1 MTFKKISC
9 LALSALLLL
18 TGCSSSNS
26 DGYKAGTYTG
36 TAKGY
41 VGDLTVEVVLS
52 TEKIESVS
60 VTNHSETESV
70 GTIAIDTLPEVI
82 TSTQA
87 VDFDVVSG
95 ATFTSE
101 AIRVAVTAALK
112 EAGIDASTLVAV
124 GGDDDQNAED
134 VIMDADVV
142 VIGAGG
148 AGMSAAIEAADAGKK
163 VVIIETA
170 AMAGGNTTRATGG
183 MNAGNTPVQDTNE
196 FAQTAGVEKTLEAA
210 KAFDSLTELAATV
223 SQQYADYQATPEG
236 YFDTVELFMLDT
248 LVGGKNLNN
257 VELVNTL
264 ATNSA
269 DGIEWLKS
277 VGVDLS
283 AVGSFGGASVMRI
296 HKPVNAEGKTIAV
309 GSYMIPLLETA
320 CTDRDVE
327 ILYNAHASEI
337 TVDENGAVTGV
348 VAEGYTV
355 NTTAVIVAT
364 GGFGANPE
372 MLAQYSNGQFD
383 NIENMSSTNDLSI
396 QGDGINMATKI
407 GAQVVAMGSMQVL
420 PIADPENGD
429 TKTIGG
435 SSTGLYVNKEG
446 LRFVDESE
454 NRNNMVAAISK
465 QTDSQYYVISSEENN
480 GIDADGYNM
489 MGLSL
494 ENLLE
499 SGKVIKA
506 DTIAELAEKISID
519 PVTLQTT
526 IDKFNIAATTKVDA
540 EFGRIIYNPD
550 FVNEGASLVIGEGPY
565 YACLR
570 SPAVHITKGGI
581 LIDESSRV
589 LDENNEQIS
598 GLYAAGETTGGM
610 YMKGLGNS
618 IYTGR
623 IAGETI
629 IADFK

>member
-124 GGDDDQNAED
+124 GGEDDQNAED

-364 GGFGANPE
+364 GGFGANSEMVVGYKPE
-372 MLAQYSNGQFD
+372 LAGFVT
-383 NIENMSSTNDLSI
+383 TNAPSI
-396 QGDGINMATKI
+396 LGDGIVLAQNI
-407 GAQVVAMGSMQVL
+407 GANTVDMEQVQIHPTVEQATSALITEGLRGDGSIL
-420 PIADPENGD
+420 
-429 TKTIGG
+429 
-435 SSTGLYVNKEG
+435 VNAEG
-446 LRFVDESE
+446 LRFIDEVGTRDVVSAAEVSQTGGYAYLVIDQAMVD
-454 NRNNMVAAISK
+454 
-465 QTDSQYYVISSEENN
+465 DSAVIQ
-480 GIDADGYNM
+480 GY
-489 MGLSL
+489 
-494 ENLLE
+494 
-499 SGKVIKA
+499 IKKGF
-506 DTIAELAEKISID
+506 TVQGETYAELAETMGVD
-519 PVTLQTT
+519 
-526 IDKFNIAATTKVDA
+526 AAALEATMATWNAAVKAGSDA
-540 EFGRIIYNPD
+540 EFGRTSFAD
-550 FVNEGASLVIGEGPY
+550 QLVTAPY
-565 YACLR
+565 YAIKIA
-570 SPAVHITKGGI
+570 PGVHHTMGGLEINANAEVLSTEGTPIT
-581 LIDESSRV
+581 
-589 LDENNEQIS
+589 
-598 GLYAAGETTGGM
+598 GLFAAGEVTGGVH
-610 YMKGLGNS
+610 GSNRLGGNAVAD
-618 IYTGR
+618 IVVFGR
-623 IAGETI
+623 IAGQN
-629 IADFK
+629 AAAFVK

>member
-101 AIRVAVTAALK
+101 AIRLAVTAALK

-364 GGFGANPE
+364 GGFGANSEMVVGYKPE
-372 MLAQYSNGQFD
+372 LAGFVT
-383 NIENMSSTNDLSI
+383 TNAPSI
-396 QGDGINMATKI
+396 LGDGIVLAQNI
-407 GAQVVAMGSMQVL
+407 GANTVDMEQVQIHPTVEQATSALITEGLRGDGSIL
-420 PIADPENGD
+420 
-429 TKTIGG
+429 
-435 SSTGLYVNKEG
+435 VNAEG
-446 LRFVDESE
+446 LRFIDEVGTRDVVSAAEVAQTGGYAYLVIDQAMVD
-454 NRNNMVAAISK
+454 
-465 QTDSQYYVISSEENN
+465 DSAVIQ
-480 GIDADGYNM
+480 GY
-489 MGLSL
+489 
-494 ENLLE
+494 
-499 SGKVIKA
+499 IKKGF
-506 DTIAELAEKISID
+506 TVQGETYAELAETMGVD
-519 PVTLQTT
+519 
-526 IDKFNIAATTKVDA
+526 AAALEATMATWNAAVKAGSDA
-540 EFGRIIYNPD
+540 EFGRTSFAD
-550 FVNEGASLVIGEGPY
+550 QLVNAPY
-565 YACLR
+565 YAIKIA
-570 SPAVHITKGGI
+570 PGVHHTMGGLEINANAEVLSTEGTPIT
-581 LIDESSRV
+581 
-589 LDENNEQIS
+589 
-598 GLYAAGETTGGM
+598 GLFAAGEVTGGVH
-610 YMKGLGNS
+610 GSNRLGGNAVAD
-618 IYTGR
+618 IVVFGR
-623 IAGETI
+623 IAGQN
-629 IADFK
+629 AAAFVK

>member
-36 TAKGY
+36 TAKGFG
-41 VGDLTVEVVLS
+41 GDLTVEVVLS
-52 TEKIESVS
+52 TEKIDSVS
-60 VTNHSETESV
+60 VTAHAETESI
-70 GTIAIDTLPEVI
+70 GTIAIDSLPEVI

-95 ATFTSE
+95 ATVTSE

-112 EAGIDASTLVAV
+112 EAGVDASTLVAT
-124 GGDDDQNAED
+124 GGDDQNAEA

-210 KAFDSLTELAATV
+210 KAFDSLNELAATV
-223 SQQYADYQATPEG
+223 AQQYADYQANPEG

-248 LVGGKNLNN
+248 FVGGKNLNN

-364 GGFGANPE
+364 GGFGANSEMVVGYKPE
-372 MLAQYSNGQFD
+372 LAGFVT
-383 NIENMSSTNDLSI
+383 TNAPSI
-396 QGDGINMATKI
+396 LGDGIVLAQNI
-407 GAQVVAMGSMQVL
+407 GANTVDMEQVQIHPTVEQATSALITEGL
-420 PIADPENGD
+420 RGD
-429 TKTIGG
+429 GAI
-435 SSTGLYVNKEG
+435 LVNAEG
-446 LRFVDESE
+446 LRFIDEVGTRDVVSAAEVAQTGGYAYLVIDQAMVDNS
-454 NRNNMVAAISK
+454 A
-465 QTDSQYYVISSEENN
+465 VIQ
-480 GIDADGYNM
+480 GY
-489 MGLSL
+489 
-494 ENLLE
+494 
-499 SGKVIKA
+499 IKKGF
-506 DTIAELAEKISID
+506 TVQGETYAELAEVMGVDSAALEATMATWNAA
-519 PVTLQTT
+519 VT
-526 IDKFNIAATTKVDA
+526 AGSDA
-540 EFGRIIYNPD
+540 EFGRTS
-550 FVNEGASLVIGEGPY
+550 FAEQLVAAPY
-565 YACLR
+565 YAIKIA
-570 SPAVHITKGGI
+570 PGVHHTMGGLEINANAEVLSTEGTPIT
-581 LIDESSRV
+581 
-589 LDENNEQIS
+589 
-598 GLYAAGETTGGM
+598 GLFAAGEVTGGVH
-610 YMKGLGNS
+610 GSNRLGGNAVAD
-618 IYTGR
+618 IVVFGR
-623 IAGETI
+623 IAGQN
-629 IADFK
+629 AAAFVK